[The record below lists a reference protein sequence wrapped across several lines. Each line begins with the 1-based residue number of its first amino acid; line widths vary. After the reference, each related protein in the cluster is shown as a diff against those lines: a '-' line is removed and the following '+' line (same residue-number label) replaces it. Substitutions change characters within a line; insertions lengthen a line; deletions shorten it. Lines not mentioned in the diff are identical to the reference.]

1 MSTIEKQVVVLE
13 SDCVCAD
20 EDGPDYGECFGC
32 YDDAKENLK
41 HLINAWVDAQGKEF
55 SEVRIDGTG
64 MGWQRQSGYAHT
76 DIDDLAHALAL
87 RGDFRIV
94 FTLENGELTATRSSH
109 DEPTGAHF
117 TFTPQDEMGECDKCG
132 NDYELSSRD
141 GRCGDC
147 GNCSGCC
154 AHK

>member
-1 MSTIEKQVVVLE
+1 MKDTHEIVKCKNCLKDTEYSSYEVYEAICLKCQKQVVVLE

-32 YDDAKENLK
+32 YDDAKDNLK
-41 HLINAWVDAQGKEF
+41 YLINAWVDAQGKEF

-76 DIDDLAHALAL
+76 DIDDIAHALAL
-87 RGDFRIV
+87 RGDFRII

-117 TFTPQDEMGECDKCG
+117 TFTPSDTPSE
-132 NDYELSSRD
+132 
-141 GRCGDC
+141 
-147 GNCSGCC
+147 
-154 AHK
+154 

>member
-1 MSTIEKQVVVLE
+1 MSTLEKQVVVLE

-32 YDDAKENLK
+32 YDDAKDNLK
-41 HLINAWVDAQGKEF
+41 HLINAWVDAHGKEF

-64 MGWQRQSGYAHT
+64 MGWQRQSGYVHT
-76 DIDDLAHALAL
+76 ELKEIAYALAL

-94 FTLENGELTATRSSH
+94 FTLENGNLTATRSSH

-117 TFTPQDEMGECDKCG
+117 TFTPNEDEPED
-132 NDYELSSRD
+132 E
-141 GRCGDC
+141 
-147 GNCSGCC
+147 
-154 AHK
+154 

>member
-13 SDCVCAD
+13 SDCVCAG

-41 HLINAWVDAQGKEF
+41 YLIKSWVDAQDKKF

-64 MGWQRQSGYAHT
+64 MGWQRQSGCAHIGLD
-76 DIDDLAHALAL
+76 DIAEIITL

-94 FTLENGELTATRSSH
+94 FTLENGNLTATRSSH

-117 TFTPQDEMGECDKCG
+117 TFTPTEDEDED
-132 NDYELSSRD
+132 E
-141 GRCGDC
+141 
-147 GNCSGCC
+147 
-154 AHK
+154 